1 MIDKKKLKEYGF
13 IQFNIKDVD
22 ENLYNELSDIIEE
35 GPEKYQEDL
44 KIVRTSFLESYDNLS
59 NIHELLGDTNGYQI
73 EMLGYDERENGRLTK
88 LTVIFKSF
96 DLAQEFRNRINKPH
110 RTFEQCWFYNM
121 GLPEQVK
128 PSVYKIFEK
137 IIDEVYNKKLLSDK
151 ITFEFTWY
159 GKDCVIS
166 SHEDVWSGDLPDP
179 IKQCS
184 ILLYL
189 NKHSY
194 DETDGGY
201 LCIDNDKHKVY
212 PKFGNVAM
220 IEYDHIAREHR
231 VEPPITDY
239 GRYGFLSFVDRR
251 FIVPKPSVI

>member
-22 ENLYNELSDIIEE
+22 ESLYNELSDIIEE

-44 KIVRTSFLESYDNLS
+44 RIVRTSFLESYDNLS
-59 NIHELLGDTNGYQI
+59 NTHQLLGDANGYQI
-73 EMLGYDERENGRLTK
+73 EMLDYDERKDGRLTK

-96 DLAQEFRNRINKPH
+96 ELAQEFRNKVIKPH
-110 RTFEQCWFYNM
+110 RTFEQFWFYNM
-121 GLPEQVK
+121 ELPEQTK
-128 PSVYKIFEK
+128 PVVYKIFSK

-159 GKDCVIS
+159 GKDCIIS

-179 IKQCS
+179 LKQCS

-189 NKHSY
+189 NKHSHE
-194 DETDGGY
+194 ETDGGY
-201 LCIDNDKHKVY
+201 LCVDNDKHKVY

-220 IEYDHIAREHR
+220 IEYEHIAREHR
-231 VEPPITDY
+231 VEPPKTDY

>member
-13 IQFNIKDVD
+13 IEFNIKDVD
-22 ENLYNELSDIIEE
+22 ESLYNELSDIIEE

-44 KIVRTSFLESYDNLS
+44 RIVRTSFLESYDNLS
-59 NIHELLGDTNGYQI
+59 NTHQLLGDANGYQI
-73 EMLGYDERENGRLTK
+73 EMLDYDERKDGRLTK

-96 DLAQEFRNRINKPH
+96 ELAQEFRNRVIQPH
-110 RTFEQCWFYNM
+110 RRFEQFWFYNM
-121 GLPEQVK
+121 TLPEQTK
-128 PSVYKIFEK
+128 PVVYKIFEK

-201 LCIDNDKHKVY
+201 LCVDNDKHKVY

-231 VEPPITDY
+231 VEPPKTDY

>member
-1 MIDKKKLKEYGF
+1 MIDKQRLKEYGF

-22 ENLYNELSDIIEE
+22 ENLYNQLSDIIEE

-44 KIVRTSFLESYDNLS
+44 RIVRTSFLEPYDNLS
-59 NIHELLGDTNGYQI
+59 NIYQLLGDVNDYQI
-73 EMLGYDERENGRLTK
+73 EMLDYDERENGRLTK

-96 DLAQEFRNRINKPH
+96 KLANEFRSRVYQPH
-110 RTFEQCWFYNM
+110 RIFEQFWHYNM
-121 GLPEQVK
+121 GLPEETK
-128 PSVYKIFEK
+128 PIIHQIFSK
-137 IIDEVYNKKLLSDK
+137 IIDDVYNKQLLADKL
-151 ITFEFTWY
+151 TYEFTWY

-179 IKQCS
+179 MKQCS

-194 DETDGGY
+194 DESDGGY
-201 LCIDNDKHKVY
+201 LCVDNNKHKVY

-220 IEYDHIAREHR
+220 IEYDHVAREHR
-231 VEPPITDY
+231 VEPPKTDY
-239 GRYGFLSFVDRR
+239 GRYGFLSFVDRKY
-251 FIVPKPSVI
+251 IVLKNSVI

>member
-44 KIVRTSFLESYDNLS
+44 KIVRTSFLESYDSLS

-88 LTVIFKSF
+88 LTVSFKSF

-110 RTFEQCWFYNM
+110 RTFEECFFLNM

-128 PSVYKIFEK
+128 PSVYKIFE
-137 IIDEVYNKKLLSDK
+137 IH
-151 ITFEFTWY
+151 T
-159 GKDCVIS
+159 IS
-166 SHEDVWSGDLPDP
+166 IHTISGF
-179 IKQCS
+179 KQS
-184 ILLYL
+184 ILNKLY
-189 NKHSY
+189 Y
-194 DETDGGY
+194 
-201 LCIDNDKHKVY
+201 
-212 PKFGNVAM
+212 
-220 IEYDHIAREHR
+220 HI
-231 VEPPITDY
+231 I
-239 GRYGFLSFVDRR
+239 
-251 FIVPKPSVI
+251 I

>member
-121 GLPEQVK
+121 GLPACNFKSEK
-128 PSVYKIFEK
+128 SISDTPTHDNRTKAGIAKKEK
-137 IIDEVYNKKLLSDK
+137 I
-151 ITFEFTWY
+151 
-159 GKDCVIS
+159 
-166 SHEDVWSGDLPDP
+166 P
-179 IKQCS
+179 
-184 ILLYL
+184 
-189 NKHSY
+189 
-194 DETDGGY
+194 
-201 LCIDNDKHKVY
+201 
-212 PKFGNVAM
+212 
-220 IEYDHIAREHR
+220 
-231 VEPPITDY
+231 
-239 GRYGFLSFVDRR
+239 
-251 FIVPKPSVI
+251 